1 MADALAAS
9 SDAPALAAQQ
19 PLLPLQEQPGDAG
32 PDPFAAEMQQHTSA
46 GAGGQLL
53 LTDDAVLAFMARLQQ
68 HQKMC
73 EVRTVQSRLTPAS

>member
-19 PLLPLQEQPGDAG
+19 PLQEQPGDAG

-46 GAGGQLL
+46 GAGSQLP

-73 EVRTVQSRLTPAS
+73 EVRNVQSRLRPPASQQ